1 MATLMI
7 QLPDDQCDR
16 LQDLAKAK
24 GIRIN
29 KLIEELSV
37 LALTEFEAERRF
49 KAMAAQGNSNKGL
62 RLLEKLD
69 NLNYPSFVTLPKE
82 G

>member
-16 LQDLAKAK
+16 LQDLAEAK
-24 GIRIN
+24 GVSIN

-49 KAMAAQGNSNKGL
+49 KAMAAQGNPNKGL

-69 NLNYPSFVTLPKE
+69 NLNYSQFD
-82 G
+82 